1 MNAGGRQKAGA
12 VLLTLIGITAVFL
25 LLSFSLK
32 INGTYRFGFLVFICY
47 VVLFSAV
54 SLCLLWGFKDTD
66 VIFIEGEAGED
77 EHSPDRIML
86 DGRERRYVDVSER
99 WNLLSASQELHENKD
114 RIVHASVTSA
124 VSIFICPTNSN
135 L

>member
-1 MNAGGRQKAGA
+1 M
-12 VLLTLIGITAVFL
+12 LLTLIGITAIFL

-99 WNLLSASQELHENKD
+99 WNLLMHVRFLL
-114 RIVHASVTSA
+114 RR
-124 VSIFICPTNSN
+124 ICPGKKEFVGHAHAFAIGDCSCMCGSCFAGTT
-135 L
+135 